1 MKRKARKTKY
11 TVGEIGRVRV
21 VEDFLPPPDS
31 LVPRKA
37 KKTVKRTAAELR
49 EMARCGESK
58 SDWKAAAK
66 KPLPS
71 GRDPDD
77 AMEEIDWVT
86 AELPLPRRKEQTTLR
101 LDADV
106 LDWFRAQGKG
116 YQTRINAIL
125 RKYFE
130 QNMR

>member
-1 MKRKARKTKY
+1 MSKKSGHIVRY
-11 TVGEIGRVRV
+11 T
-21 VEDFLPPPDS
+21 D
-31 LVPRKA
+31 
-37 KKTVKRTAAELR
+37 AELR
-49 EMARCGESK
+49 GMERRGESK
-58 SDWKAAAK
+58 SDFKAAAR

-71 GRDPDD
+71 GDDPDD
-77 AMEEIDWVT
+77 AMEEIDWGT
-86 AELPLPRRKEQTTLR
+86 TELPMPRRKAHATMR

-130 QNMR
+130 QNAR

>member
-1 MKRKARKTKY
+1 MSRKSGNIVRY
-11 TVGEIGRVRV
+11 T
-21 VEDFLPPPDS
+21 D
-31 LVPRKA
+31 
-37 KKTVKRTAAELR
+37 AELR
-49 EMARCGESK
+49 AMQKRSESK

-77 AMEEIDWVT
+77 AMEEIDWAT
-86 AELPLPRRKEQTTLR
+86 AELPMPRRKAHATLR
-101 LDADV
+101 IDADV

-125 RKYFE
+125 RRYYE
-130 QNMR
+130 QQTR

>member
-1 MKRKARKTKY
+1 MKKKSEHIVSY
-11 TVGEIGRVRV
+11 T
-21 VEDFLPPPDS
+21 D
-31 LVPRKA
+31 
-37 KKTVKRTAAELR
+37 AELR
-49 EMARCGESK
+49 EMRRRGESK
-58 SDWKAAAK
+58 TDWKAAAK

-71 GRDPDD
+71 GEDADD
-77 AMEEIDWVT
+77 AMEEIDWAT
-86 AELPLPRRKEQTTLR
+86 TELPLPRRKEQTTLR

-130 QNMR
+130 QHMR